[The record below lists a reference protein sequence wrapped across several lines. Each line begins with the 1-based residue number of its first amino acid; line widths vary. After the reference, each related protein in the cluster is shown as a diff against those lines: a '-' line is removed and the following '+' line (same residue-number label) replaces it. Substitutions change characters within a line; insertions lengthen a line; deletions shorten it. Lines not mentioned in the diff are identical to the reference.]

1 MQFIDTH
8 AHIFAPEF
16 EEDQEA
22 MILRA
27 EEAGVAQ
34 IYMPN
39 IDHTSIDAMLALEQK
54 HPAMCHALM
63 GLHPCYVKEDYQKV
77 LYEVEG
83 WFQKRKF
90 KGIGEAGL
98 DLYWDKT
105 FFAQQQEVLRIQC
118 QWAKQYQIPIVLH
131 TRDAFKETL
140 EIVQEQQDGTLT
152 GIFHCFSGTVEE
164 ADQAIETG
172 FLLGIGG
179 VATFKNGGLEPV
191 IQQTDL
197 RHLVL
202 ETDSPYLAPAP
213 YRGKRNEPSYL
224 PRIAQRIADIKSLT
238 LEQVATATTANA
250 IQLFA

>member
-1 MQFIDTH
+1 MKLIDTH

-16 EEDQEA
+16 AEDQED
-22 MILRA
+22 MVLRA
-27 EEAGVAQ
+27 KQAQ
-34 IYMPN
+34 VEQIFMPN
-39 IDHTSIDAMLALEQK
+39 IDNTSIEAMLALEEK
-54 HPAMCHALM
+54 HPGMCHALM
-63 GLHPCYVKEDYQKV
+63 GLHPCYVKEDYQQV
-77 LYEVEG
+77 LYEIES
-83 WFQKRKF
+83 WFHKRTF

-105 FFAQQQEVLRIQC
+105 FFAQQQEVLRTQC

-140 EIVQEQQDGTLT
+140 DIVQQQQDGSLT

-164 ADQAIETG
+164 AHLAIEAG

-191 IQQTDL
+191 LQAVDL
-197 RHLVL
+197 KHLVL
-202 ETDSPYLAPAP
+202 ETDSPYLAPVP

-224 PRIAQRIADIKSLT
+224 PKIAQRIAEIKSIS
-238 LEQVATATTANA
+238 LEEVALATTTNA
-250 IQLFA
+250 TQLFA